1 VEFSPPSVLGQL
13 LEVLRMTGSRHVCLL
28 IDTSMSWGVR
38 IITGISRYAHE
49 VGNWLIHVE
58 PRGRYDRFRIPE
70 GWSGDGI
77 LARINSKGLANE
89 IMAADIPTVNV
100 SWYPYAGKRIARCTI
115 DEQATGRMAAEYFLA
130 GGFDQ
135 FGYCGPLHRSGY
147 TDELAK
153 AFCDL
158 LKKSGHAC
166 NVYRPARGDQ
176 RTTPWDAQLA
186 GLVEWLRRLPRPVAV
201 LAWSAAR
208 GRQVTE
214 ACHYA
219 GIRVPDEVAVLGGE
233 YDDLM
238 SHISSPPLSTID
250 QPAEQVGYEAARLLD
265 GMMQGKATPKRPV
278 LLQPSRVVVRH
289 STDTLAIDDEMV
301 RDACR
306 LIRERARDG
315 VRVSEVVRE
324 MAVARRAL
332 EQRFFRI
339 VGRTLA
345 AEIRRVRIEEAKRL
359 LLGSGKSISE
369 IARMAG
375 FGHEDLL
382 ARVFRRGVGMT
393 PSQFRRKYQR
403 EKA

>member
-1 VEFSPPSVLGQL
+1 
-13 LEVLRMTGSRHVCLL
+13 MTRSRHVCLL

-38 IITGISRYAHE
+38 IIKGIAQHAQE
-49 VGNWLIHVE
+49 AGNWLIHVE

-70 GWSGDGI
+70 GWTGDGI
-77 LARINSKGLANE
+77 LARINSKALANE

-115 DEQATGRMAAEYFLA
+115 DERATGRMAAEYFLSA
-130 GGFDQ
+130 GFEQ
-135 FGYCGPLHRSGY
+135 FGYCGPLYRAGY

-153 AFCDL
+153 AFCGL
-158 LKKSGHAC
+158 LKESGFESH
-166 NVYRPARGDQ
+166 VYRAPSGEQ

-186 GLVEWLRRLPRPVAV
+186 SLVEWLRKLPRPVAV

-208 GRQVTE
+208 GRQITE

-219 GIRVPDEVAVLGGE
+219 GIRVPDDVAVLGGE

-265 GMMQGKATPKRPV
+265 AMMQGKKTPKKPI

-306 LIRERARDG
+306 IIRERAREG

-332 EQRFFRI
+332 EQRFLRLM
-339 VGRTLA
+339 GRTLA
-345 AEIRRVRIEEAKRL
+345 AEIRRVRIEEAKQL
-359 LLGSGKSISE
+359 LLESGKSIAD

-393 PSQFRRKYQR
+393 PSQFRRLHQR
-403 EKA
+403 DKA